1 MSLIDYDF
9 NGATK
14 YHHGKFPPDNLD
26 YQALAAPLAR
36 AAAAIARYDAVM
48 QSLHNSELLLGPLRK
63 REAVISSRMEGT
75 VATLDEI
82 LEFEAD
88 EEGDQDFAKYRN
100 EIIEVISY
108 SRALSV
114 AQQLISDGLPISSRL
129 IKKAHKTLLAF
140 GRGANLQPGEFKTD
154 QNYVV
159 DKNRKKVLFIPAD
172 PQSFDSLFHT
182 LEIYINDPKNE
193 PLLMVT
199 MAHVEFE
206 SLHPFKDGNG
216 RLGRMLIT
224 LMLWTRG
231 LISAPHFYVSG
242 QFEKSKDEYID
253 RMRAVS
259 QSNDWTGWC
268 VFFLNAI
275 TAQAHENLETA
286 N

>member
-1 MSLIDYDF
+1 
-9 NGATK
+9 
-14 YHHGKFPPDNLD
+14 
-26 YQALAAPLAR
+26 
-36 AAAAIARYDAVM
+36 M

-242 QFEKSKDEYID
+242 QFEKSKDQYID

-259 QSNDWTGWC
+259 QSNDWTGWS